1 MKAKI
6 KDLSIDEFKDLIN
19 DIVQVSFQDNMED
32 LLALSS
38 TNYLTSIEEAR
49 NDYKKGKVKSFAD
62 VFDV

>member
-6 KDLSIDEFKDLIN
+6 KDLSIDEFKHLIN

-32 LLALSS
+32 LLSLSS

-49 NDYKKGKVKSFAD
+49 NDYKQGKVKSFSD
-62 VFDV
+62 VF